1 MKKLKV
7 ILISCLCLLM
17 MTGCTTNKIDNQK
30 IKIVCTTYVQ
40 YDWLQQIIGKENST
54 FDLSLII
61 KNGVDLHNYQP
72 TVQDIVQKF
81 LFSNIRIYSSFF
93 LLFKPLFY
101 FPLYYIFRL

>member
-61 KNGVDLHNYQP
+61 KMELIFIIISQ
-72 TVQDIVQKF
+72 
-81 LFSNIRIYSSFF
+81 
-93 LLFKPLFY
+93 LFKI
-101 FPLYYIFRL
+101 LYKYLQQIYLYVSVENQNHGSMMRLKKPRIKM